1 MYKNVSIS
9 KFLSFNLFLDDGKI
23 FPVEEN
29 IRSLLTDVVYMI
41 KWWNAS
47 LSNIGVL
54 VFSTTWEDTCQR
66 ISMAS
71 SINYSV
77 ICQNLF
83 V

>member
-41 KWWNAS
+41 KW
-47 LSNIGVL
+47 
-54 VFSTTWEDTCQR
+54 
-66 ISMAS
+66 
-71 SINYSV
+71 
-77 ICQNLF
+77 
-83 V
+83 